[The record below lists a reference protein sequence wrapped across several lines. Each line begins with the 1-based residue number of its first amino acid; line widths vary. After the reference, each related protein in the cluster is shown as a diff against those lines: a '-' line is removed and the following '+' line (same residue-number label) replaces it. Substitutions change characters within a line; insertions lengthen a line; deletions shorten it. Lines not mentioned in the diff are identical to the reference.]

1 MPIDYLSLLASG
13 PRGDYK
19 SSLPWGQ
26 RDQMYLSV
34 SHLQFAAVVVSSRSH
49 TKSTQPHPHPTTTST
64 SFPLGRLHSY
74 STPSSLPP
82 TPAPL
87 LSHPPS
93 AALTSI
99 AHITVRPH
107 PTMSPP
113 PAVTLTTPPSPAR
126 ARSVSQPV
134 RDGVD
139 FDPSSLLKPRTGF
152 ARSQSSSSILRAVA
166 PSSSPDAPPV
176 AAGKAVIKGRARS
189 SSLVTVTEV
198 GGDELET
205 VVDRLGVGTNENADW
220 VNAPGE

>member
-1 MPIDYLSLLASG
+1 VSLARTQTRPTHIQQQRRHLPQGQTPYISNFLGSPFHACAAAIPSLS
-13 PRGDYK
+13 
-19 SSLPWGQ
+19 
-26 RDQMYLSV
+26 
-34 SHLQFAAVVVSSRSH
+34 AA
-49 TKSTQPHPHPTTTST
+49 
-64 SFPLGRLHSY
+64 
-74 STPSSLPP
+74 
-82 TPAPL
+82 PAP
-87 LSHPPS
+87 
-93 AALTSI
+93 I
-99 AHITVRPH
+99 ARITTRPR

-152 ARSQSSSSILRAVA
+152 SRSQSSSSILRAVA
-166 PSSSPDAPPV
+166 PNPGPDAPPV

-220 VNAPGE
+220 VNAPGESAHGHRR